1 VVPWAPA
8 CDLVGIHEMAKHG
21 RLSGV
26 ALHAND
32 AVRFAEAVGAQEP
45 RIEKPDPIASAIQ
58 KSLDMQGP
66 VLMGVTADS
75 RDNHKLMEIVHP
87 DALN

>member
-1 VVPWAPA
+1 VVFAPA

-26 ALHAND
+26 ALHPND
-32 AVRFAEAVGAQEP
+32 AVRFAEAFGAQGL
-45 RIEKPDPIASAIQ
+45 RIEKPDSIASTIQ

-66 VLMGVTADS
+66 VHMGVTVDS
-75 RDNHKLMEIVHP
+75 KDNHKPMEIVHP